1 MFIYDIMFNGIA
13 LSDMGGYLTSNN
25 DELNQLVPTYEII
38 THTVPN
44 VGEEKF
50 IKKIKKPYE
59 FRVEM
64 FFKEIDNVVSIRK
77 WLDTSSPQEFLFIP
91 DICEVGKLKVI
102 LSDYIIPEV
111 YPGEGDT
118 YNVIVSAKFK
128 EYVV

>member
-1 MFIYDIMFNGIA
+1 
-13 LSDMGGYLTSNN
+13 
-25 DELNQLVPTYEII
+25 
-38 THTVPN
+38 
-44 VGEEKF
+44 
-50 IKKIKKPYE
+50 
-59 FRVEM
+59 M

-111 YPGEGDT
+111 YLGEGDT